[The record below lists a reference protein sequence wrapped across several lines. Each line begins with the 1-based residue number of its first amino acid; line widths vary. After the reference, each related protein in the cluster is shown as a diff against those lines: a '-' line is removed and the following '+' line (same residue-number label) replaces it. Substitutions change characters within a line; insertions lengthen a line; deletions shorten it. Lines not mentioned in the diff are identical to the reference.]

1 MAPHGAYSVVGEDRW
16 LALACEDDKQW
27 RSLVELLGRT
37 DLADLSLSE
46 RIDRHD
52 EIDSIIGDW
61 TSGLAG
67 EKAEL
72 ELQKVGVA
80 AHRILYAPDVVNDAQ
95 MKHRG
100 AFTQV
105 AHEKWEQTW
114 IEENPIHLSRTPG
127 SAKWAA
133 PTFGEHLFPIL
144 TEILGHT
151 EDEAAE
157 LIASGMFI

>member
-1 MAPHGAYSVVGEDRW
+1 M
-16 LALACEDDKQW
+16 
-27 RSLVELLGRT
+27 GRN
-37 DLADLSLSE
+37 DLADLSFYE
-46 RIDRHD
+46 RMDRHD
-52 EIDSIIGDW
+52 EIDSAIGDW
-61 TSGLAG
+61 AG
-67 EKAEL
+67 PLPGERAEL
-72 ELQKVGVA
+72 ELQKIGVP
-80 AHRILYAPDVVNDAQ
+80 AHRVLYAPEVVNDVQ

-100 AFTQV
+100 AFAQV
-105 AHEKWEQTW
+105 AHEKWEETW

-127 SAKWAA
+127 SARWAA